1 MKFMHISDLHIGK
14 QLCHYNMRVEQSDI
28 LQKIVNIAAA
38 ESVDAVLI
46 AGDIYDKSVPSAE
59 AVAVFDEFLTG
70 LHALDKEIFLIAG
83 NHDSAER
90 IDYAGEIL
98 ARHKVHIAGMPP
110 RNQEEYLHKAVLTD
124 TYGEVNVYL
133 LPFIKPMY
141 VRSMFQEK
149 ETLSYEEAVAGL
161 LDREQVDTSVRNVLV
176 AHQFFVSGTNETMRG
191 DTELLLMGGIDKV
204 DVSVL
209 PDFDY
214 AAFGHIHRAQR
225 IGNDAY
231 RYSGTPLAYSVKE
244 SDYEKTVTIAE
255 LNEKGSKP
263 VIRQI
268 PLEPLRKIT
277 VLRGTLAQVLEEAK
291 RYAEDY
297 VSITLTDEQDPYKP
311 KERLEE
317 VYPYILEI
325 QIDNSRTRQIMN
337 TEGDIQEDVDP
348 LTVFEGFFY
357 EVQGRS
363 MNEAEES
370 LFRNMLNET
379 IGTEGEV

>member
-14 QLCHYNMRVEQSDI
+14 QLYHYNMRAEQRDI
-28 LQKIVNIAAA
+28 LHKMIHIA
-38 ESVDAVLI
+38 EDEQTDAILI

-59 AVAVFDEFLTG
+59 AVSVFDEFLTE
-70 LHALDKEIFLIAG
+70 LHALNKEIFVIAG

-98 ARHKVHIAGMPP
+98 ARHRVHIAGMPP
-110 RNQEEYLHKAVLTD
+110 RNGSEHLHRTVLADEY
-124 TYGEVNVYL
+124 GNVNIYL
-133 LPFIKPMY
+133 LPFVKPMY
-141 VRSMFQEK
+141 VRGVFPEK
-149 ETLSYEEAVAGL
+149 ETVSYEEAVAGL
-161 LDREQVDTSVRNVLV
+161 LTREEIDTSERNILV
-176 AHQFFVSGTNETMRG
+176 AHQFFVSGTNEPKTG
-191 DTELLLMGGIDKV
+191 DTELLMLGGIDKV
-204 DVSVL
+204 DISVL

-214 AAFGHIHRAQR
+214 AAFGHIHRTQR
-225 IGNDAY
+225 IGRDHY

-244 SDYEKTVTIAE
+244 ADREKSVTIVE
-255 LNEKGSKP
+255 IKEKGSKP
-263 VIRQI
+263 DIKQI

-277 VLRGTLAQVLEEAK
+277 VLRDTLVHVLEQAE

-297 VSITLTDEQDPYKP
+297 VYITLTDEDDPYKP

-317 VYPYILEI
+317 VYPYILGI

-337 TEGDIQEDVDP
+337 TEGRILKDVDP
-348 LTVFEGFFY
+348 FTVFERFFE

-370 LFRNMLNET
+370 LLSDMLNEAL
-379 IGTEGEV
+379 GTEEEG